1 MMMSPL
7 PLWIVEPVRPS
18 PMEAR
23 FASRFNWRASTGAS
37 VATMIIMEPSGF
49 SLCISFDVFTLSVAV
64 PPLHSIPRKPFVN
77 QAFFRIPEICQCQDA
92 DCE

>member
-7 PLWIVEPVRPS
+7 PLWIWEPVRPR

-49 SLCISFDVFTLSVAV
+49 SFCISSDCLQVVLRRLH
-64 PPLHSIPRKPFVN
+64 LHSIPRKPFVN
-77 QAFFRIPEICQCQDA
+77 QAFFRVAEIRQCQDT